1 MRFLRSNFVAS
12 WGTWGREAAFGE
24 RHAVFIVGIVRA
36 FCMFL
41 CVLHV
46 DVTCLSYLHVAG
58 ILNSAYSSSPMEAG
72 RMRIQRPSE
81 SNDQAMM
88 WYVITCTCRGTE
100 KINSVPAAHA
110 DAHLRLLPIWCYWS
124 RYCHCGLLFFSC
136 LLSLCLCCCIFPSS
150 FRSKAPSLLVSSSL
164 DVVCMPSFLSRKIV
178 VE

>member
-1 MRFLRSNFVAS
+1 MVGGGHFDVPVISGIWPLVY
-12 WGTWGREAAFGE
+12 
-24 RHAVFIVGIVRA
+24 AVFAFEFRSILGHLRARSGFWGATCGIHSGDVRA

-88 WYVITCTCRGTE
+88 
-100 KINSVPAAHA
+100 
-110 DAHLRLLPIWCYWS
+110 
-124 RYCHCGLLFFSC
+124 
-136 LLSLCLCCCIFPSS
+136 
-150 FRSKAPSLLVSSSL
+150 
-164 DVVCMPSFLSRKIV
+164 
-178 VE
+178 